1 MTLINISKRK
11 KIIVSIIAFF
21 FIFLGYYLAVYKSFS
36 YQSNNQT
43 IGNVLMIISIIIFPM
58 LWYDAGENPSVK
70 SKIFLIPNVF
80 IAIGIVIGV
89 ISLRDNYLKNEIN
102 NYGTK
107 VIGKVSG
114 FEIETHRRGKTDY
127 ATFIYEFENKRFV
140 QRIENY
146 DNEYKLNQNL
156 NIKISKRN
164 PEMFEIIE
172 NEK

>member
-11 KIIVSIIAFF
+11 KLIVSIIAVFL
-21 FIFLGYYLAVYKSFS
+21 IFLGYYLAVYKSFN
-36 YQSNNQT
+36 YQSSNQT

-58 LWYDAGENPSVK
+58 LWYDGGENPTSK
-70 SKIFLIPNVF
+70 SKKFLIPNVI
-80 IAIGIVIGV
+80 IAIGIIVGV
-89 ISLRDNYLKNEIN
+89 ISLRNNYLTNELN

-114 FEIETHRRGKTDY
+114 FEIETQRSGKTDY
-127 ATFIYEFENKRFV
+127 ATFKYEFENKHYL

-164 PEMFEIIE
+164 PETIG
-172 NEK
+172 